1 MQYNEHLPATNNY
14 LPSRLV
20 LVPLCPCAGSPSLA
34 GAADRGQQT
43 QTKTIMKTP
52 LDKIVARLVALGI
65 PGLVL
70 VSIVYFVGPAG
81 GATIITALALLG
93 GPLGMMGG
101 IAVLVLS
108 VLVSKVLAEYGFEKV
123 FVAVLK

>member
-1 MQYNEHLPATNNY
+1 
-14 LPSRLV
+14 
-20 LVPLCPCAGSPSLA
+20 
-34 GAADRGQQT
+34 
-43 QTKTIMKTP
+43 MKTP